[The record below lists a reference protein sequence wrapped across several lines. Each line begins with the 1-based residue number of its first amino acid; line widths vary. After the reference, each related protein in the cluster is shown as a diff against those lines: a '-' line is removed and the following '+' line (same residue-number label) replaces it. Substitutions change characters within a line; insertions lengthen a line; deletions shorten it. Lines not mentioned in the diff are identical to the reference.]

1 MRLSFSSIETYENCG
16 LKWYYQYRESR
27 PTLPSPSLSFGSSV
41 HGALEAFYSEPV
53 PVAPSLPALIEML
66 DRSWISE
73 GYADA
78 DEEAR
83 YRDQAEDVLRRFHAE
98 NAPVYRLPA
107 AIEQRFEIDVDG
119 VTVSGQIDRLDR
131 HDDGSW
137 EVIDYKTNRKLP
149 PRSRVDANLQLSIYH
164 LAARE
169 VWGVEPARLT
179 LYFLLPGQPMSTSRT
194 QRQLDETRRRIL
206 TVAERIDQEL
216 FEPRPNPLCGWCS
229 FRGICPAFR
238 HEREV
243 AAGTA
248 DAEIA
253 DLLDEWL
260 DLTRA
265 SRERDARVAAIEA
278 RILEFAERGGYARLW
293 GRSGE
298 GVEPQVTAVPIPP
311 DERGLRSQL
320 EPLGLWDDAVRV
332 DPTRLAALARSGRLP
347 AALERRILV
356 ADKGATTWTLR
367 YLPPA
372 RGPMVGGGSAPP
384 AGEVEGGDEVGG

>member
-16 LKWYYQYRESR
+16 RKWYYQYRESR

-41 HGALEAFYSEPV
+41 HAALEAFYGQPV
-53 PVAPSLPALIEML
+53 PVAPPVAALLGML
-66 DRSWISE
+66 DAAWISE
-73 GYADA
+73 GYADP

-83 YRDQAEDVLRRFHAE
+83 YRSQAEDVLRRFHAD
-98 NAPVYRLPA
+98 NAPIFRLPA

-119 VTVSGQIDRLDR
+119 ITVNGQIDRLDR
-131 HDDGSW
+131 HADGSY

-149 PRSRVDANLQLSIYH
+149 PRSTIDANLQLSIYH

-194 QRQLDETRRRIL
+194 PRQLDQTRRRIQ
-206 TVAERIDQEL
+206 TVAERIDAEM

-243 AAGTA
+243 AGGTS
-248 DAEIA
+248 DPEMA

-260 DLTRA
+260 ELTRA
-265 SRERDARVAAIEA
+265 SRERDARLATVEA

-293 GRSGE
+293 SRSGE
-298 GVEPQVTAVPIPP
+298 GVEPQVTSVPIPA
-311 DERGLRSQL
+311 DERALRGQL
-320 EPLGLWDDAVRV
+320 EPLGLWDDAVRI
-332 DPTRLAALARSGRLP
+332 DPERLARLARSGRLP
-347 AALERRILV
+347 AGLERRILV
-356 ADKGATTWTLR
+356 AERGTTRWSLR
-367 YLPPA
+367 HLPPA
-372 RGPMVGGGSAPP
+372 KGPGVGTGSPLP
-384 AGEVEGGDEVGG
+384 ASEVEGSDQVGG